1 MVTAPL
7 VLLAIPSVVIGFVTV
22 GPMLFGG
29 FFWQSIIVDAR
40 EASIDG
46 GTGRGVPRCD
56 GHGAARPDLG
66 AVPARGRGRRAAP
79 GSSTCAG
86 PTSRR
91 RWRSAS
97 AALYRL
103 LDNKYYL
110 DRFNEV
116 VFAGGARLLG
126 AVLWK
131 GGDVALIDGLAVNG
145 SARVVG
151 WVAAVSRL
159 LQSGY
164 IYHYAFGMI
173 IGLLAMV
180 TLFVTFGR

>member
-1 MVTAPL
+1 MKE
-7 VLLAIPSVVIGFVTV
+7 LAEEF
-22 GPMLFGG
+22 
-29 FFWQSIIVDAR
+29 
-40 EASIDG
+40 
-46 GTGRGVPRCD
+46 
-56 GHGAARPDLG
+56 HGATAMALHGLTAAPFWLVVAGVGLAAFLYLRRPDL
-66 AVPARGRGRRAAP
+66 PESLARRFGG
-79 GSSTCAG
+79 
-86 PTSRR
+86 
-91 RWRSAS
+91 
-97 AALYRL
+97 LYRL

-110 DRFNEV
+110 DRFNEIF
-116 VFAGGARLLG
+116 FAGGARLLG
-126 AVLWK
+126 RGLWK

-180 TLFVTFGR
+180 TVFVTFGR